1 MFVIIYNTYSV
12 FCNGTQHTA
21 SLLDQKKNFLL
32 GFEVIE
38 VKHAALPLKQS
49 LPALYEHFK
58 NSYRENSREHNK
70 KVKIFGT

>member
-1 MFVIIYNTYSV
+1 MVTE
-12 FCNGTQHTA
+12 
-21 SLLDQKKNFLL
+21 L
-32 GFEVIE
+32 
-38 VKHAALPLKQS
+38 KHAALPLKQS